1 MRDHSFTIRTLHHFF
16 CFHVGILTCMSSWGS
31 AIWVLSAFRAS
42 NLMNF
47 FIFLFVFLM
56 MINSLLFIC
65 FSWNTAST
73 TAEFIYRTSSKRED
87 KKKKNQKKE
96 KLKTKKYKSLV
107 CYWSLVMSGACTS
120 VLLIMTR
127 EDLFAYRFWVPVIP
141 VEGLRRRLRERRG
154 ESTSFDL
161 SPVLRNGA
169 HKALA
174 QREEVLHGS
183 YCCLSHFWV

>member
-1 MRDHSFTIRTLHHFF
+1 MRDHSFTIHTLHHFF

-96 KLKTKKYKSLV
+96 KLKTKNTKAWSVTGAWWCLVHARLFSWSWLVRISLHIGSESQ
-107 CYWSLVMSGACTS
+107 WF
-120 VLLIMTR
+120 LLRVWGGDCEKDGGKVRPLI
-127 EDLFAYRFWVPVIP
+127 YR
-141 VEGLRRRLRERRG
+141 L
-154 ESTSFDL
+154 
-161 SPVLRNGA
+161 
-169 HKALA
+169 
-174 QREEVLHGS
+174 
-183 YCCLSHFWV
+183 CLEMELTKL